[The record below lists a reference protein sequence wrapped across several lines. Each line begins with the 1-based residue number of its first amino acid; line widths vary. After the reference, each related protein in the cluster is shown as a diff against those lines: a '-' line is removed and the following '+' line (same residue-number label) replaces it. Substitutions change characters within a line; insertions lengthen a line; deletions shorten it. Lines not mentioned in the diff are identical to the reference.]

1 MERHHFREQDLK
13 IACYELKNE
22 DIAAR
27 IIGLIRQAAI
37 GEALVPWDQRV
48 DKALQDILA
57 LQDWKQPQK
66 QWLQAIAKQM
76 KATTIVDRQALDE
89 GIIKHQMGGLKRAN
103 RLFGGEAEQ
112 VLDQFNHALWDSLKA
127 TK

>member
-13 IACYELKNE
+13 IAWYELKNE

-27 IIGLIRQAAI
+27 IIGFIRQAAI

-66 QWLQAIAKQM
+66 QWLQAITKQM
-76 KATTIVDRQALDE
+76 KATTIVDRQALVE
-89 GIIKHQMGGLKRAN
+89 GIIKHQMSGLKRAN